1 MWCGGG
7 KLAKCSKG
15 VVGVRGMLRVPV
27 GVVIVCDEGSGN
39 IGMCCVEMGV
49 WTVELMTTG

>member
-15 VVGVRGMLRVPV
+15 VVGVRGTLSVPV